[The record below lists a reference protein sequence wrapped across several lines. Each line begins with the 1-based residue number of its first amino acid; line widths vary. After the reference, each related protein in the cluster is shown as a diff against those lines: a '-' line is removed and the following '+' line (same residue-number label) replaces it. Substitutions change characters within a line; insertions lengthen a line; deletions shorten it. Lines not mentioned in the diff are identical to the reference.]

1 MGNINRSD
9 DASQQQFDVHENIR
23 ETTTAESDQ
32 VYHAPHALEIQSAR
46 LSAEG
51 LSGAPTAQ
59 LQIQRFVT
67 GAGETQIALGPAVT
81 LVEVGTSGPQS
92 FAFSSVQ
99 LQAGDQ
105 VVCTHAGTNA
115 AVAQLGISLVAK
127 RTQDILSWD
136 Y

>member
-1 MGNINRSD
+1 MGNINRNKD
-9 DASQQQFDVHENIR
+9 DSEKQFDVHANIR
-23 ETTTAESDQ
+23 ETTTGEADH
-32 VYHAPHALEIQSAR
+32 VYHAPHACEIQSAR
-46 LSAEG
+46 LMGEG
-51 LSGAPTAQ
+51 LSGTPTAQ

-67 GAGETQIALGPAVT
+67 GEGETQIALGPAVT
-81 LVEVGTSGPQS
+81 IQSVGTSGPQA

-105 VVCTHAGTNA
+105 VVVANGGTNA
-115 AVAQLGISLVAK
+115 ALAQLGISLVAK